1 MYLSTIKLQNF
12 RNYENIKIDLSPGV
26 NIIYGNNA
34 QGKTNLLE
42 SIYYLSVT
50 KSHHSFLDNSLIR
63 NGSDNLYVEGIVR
76 KDEISDKYSIS
87 LNNHKKI
94 LKINDEKVNKISD
107 YISNINTIFFYPDD
121 LSLIKGNP
129 EVRRRYLNVQLS
141 QLSSIYFKN
150 ISDYNKLLKIRNE
163 YLKKYVDRI
172 DFDENY
178 FDIITDHLIDKSIYI
193 YKMRKKYISKINDY
207 CKKISQ
213 NIFNNDNFKI
223 IYKTNF
229 DNLDFTSETIKEQLK
244 EEYKKNLYRDKKYKI
259 TLLGPQKD
267 DIEFL
272 YDDKNLKLYGSQGQ
286 QRLGVLVFKLSEINI
301 FNDFKNTKPILLLDD
316 VFSELD
322 NIKKNNL
329 LHYINND
336 IQTIITTTDL
346 SNLDKL
352 LIEKSNLIKI
362 FSGKIEEVEE
372 NGTK

>member
-1 MYLSTIKLQNF
+1 MYLSKIKLHNF
-12 RNYENIKIDLSPGV
+12 RNYEKLVLDFTPGI

-50 KSHHSFLDNSLIR
+50 KSHHSFLDNNLIKNGKDSLF
-63 NGSDNLYVEGIVR
+63 VEGII
-76 KDEISDKYSIS
+76 KDNDLTNKYSIE
-87 LNNHKKI
+87 LINHKKL
-94 LKINDEKVNKISD
+94 LKINDDKINKISD

-121 LSLIKGNP
+121 LNLIKGNP
-129 EVRRRYLNVQLS
+129 EVRRRYLNIQLS

-150 ISDYNKLLKIRNE
+150 ISDYNKLLKIRND

-172 DFDENY
+172 DFDDNY

-193 YKMRKKYISKINDY
+193 YKMRKKYIYKINQY
-207 CKKISQ
+207 SKHISEKIYNS
-213 NIFNNDNFKI
+213 DNYEI
-223 IYKTNF
+223 VYKTNF
-229 DNLDFTSETIKEQLK
+229 DHFDFNDEDIKAKIK

-267 DIEFL
+267 DFEFI
-272 YDDKNLKLYGSQGQ
+272 YESKNLKLYGSQGQ

-301 FNDFKNTKPILLLDD
+301 FNDFKQTKPILLLDD

-322 NIKKNNL
+322 TNKKNSL
-329 LHYINND
+329 LNYINNE

-346 SNLDKL
+346 SNLDEN
-352 LIEKSNLIKI
+352 LINTSKLIKI
-362 FSGKIEEVEE
+362 NGGKIEEVE
-372 NGTK
+372 

>member
-1 MYLSTIKLQNF
+1 MYLSNIKLHNF
-12 RNYENIKIDLSPGV
+12 RNYGKLILDFTPGI

-50 KSHHSFLDNSLIR
+50 KSHHSFLDNNLIKNGEDSLF
-63 NGSDNLYVEGIVR
+63 VEGIIR
-76 KDEISDKYSIS
+76 DNNLTNKYSIE
-87 LNNHKKI
+87 LVNHKKI
-94 LKINDEKVNKISD
+94 LKINDDKINKISD

-121 LSLIKGNP
+121 LNLIKGNP
-129 EVRRRYLNVQLS
+129 EVRRRYLNIQLS

-150 ISDYNKLLKIRNE
+150 ISDYNKLLKIRNN

-193 YKMRKKYISKINDY
+193 YKMRKKYISKINQY
-207 CKKISQ
+207 SKLISKKIYNS
-213 NIFNNDNFKI
+213 DNYEI

-229 DNLDFTSETIKEQLK
+229 DHLDFNDEDIKSKIK
-244 EEYKKNLYRDKKYKI
+244 EEYRKNLYRDKKYKI

-267 DIEFL
+267 DFEFV
-272 YDDKNLKLYGSQGQ
+272 YESKNLKLYGSQGQ

-301 FNDFKNTKPILLLDD
+301 FNDFKQTKPILLLDD

-322 NIKKNNL
+322 NNKKNSL
-329 LHYINND
+329 LNYINNE

-346 SNLDKL
+346 SNLDKN
-352 LIEKSNLIKI
+352 LINTSNLIKI
-362 FSGKIEEVEE
+362 NGGKIEEVEE

>member
-1 MYLSTIKLQNF
+1 MYLSNIKLHNF
-12 RNYENIKIDLSPGV
+12 RNYEKLVLDFTPGI

-50 KSHHSFLDNSLIR
+50 KSHHSFLDNNLIKNGEDSLF
-63 NGSDNLYVEGIVR
+63 VEGII
-76 KDEISDKYSIS
+76 KDNDLTNKYSIE
-87 LNNHKKI
+87 LINHKKL
-94 LKINDEKVNKISD
+94 LKINDDKINKISD

-121 LSLIKGNP
+121 LNLIKGNP
-129 EVRRRYLNVQLS
+129 EVRRRYLNIQLS

-150 ISDYNKLLKIRNE
+150 ISDYNKLLKIRND

-172 DFDENY
+172 DFDDNY

-193 YKMRKKYISKINDY
+193 YKMRKKYIYKINQY
-207 CKKISQ
+207 SKHISKKIYNS
-213 NIFNNDNFKI
+213 DNYEI
-223 IYKTNF
+223 VYKTNF
-229 DNLDFTSETIKEQLK
+229 DHFDFNDEDIKSKIK

-267 DIEFL
+267 DFEFI
-272 YDDKNLKLYGSQGQ
+272 YESKNLKLYGSQGQ

-301 FNDFKNTKPILLLDD
+301 FNDFKQTKPILLLDD

-322 NIKKNNL
+322 NNKKNSL
-329 LHYINND
+329 LNYINNE

-346 SNLDKL
+346 SNLDEN
-352 LIEKSNLIKI
+352 LINTSNLIKI
-362 FSGKIEEVEE
+362 NGGKIEEVE
-372 NGTK
+372 

>member
-1 MYLSTIKLQNF
+1 MYLSNIKLHNF
-12 RNYENIKIDLSPGV
+12 RNYEKLVLYFTPGI

-50 KSHHSFLDNSLIR
+50 KSHHSFLDNNLIKNGEDSLF
-63 NGSDNLYVEGIVR
+63 VEGII
-76 KDEISDKYSIS
+76 KDNDLTNKYSIE
-87 LNNHKKI
+87 LINHKKI
-94 LKINDEKVNKISD
+94 LKINDDKINKISD

-121 LSLIKGNP
+121 LNLIKGNP
-129 EVRRRYLNVQLS
+129 EVRRRYLNIQLS

-150 ISDYNKLLKIRNE
+150 ISDYNKLLKIRND

-193 YKMRKKYISKINDY
+193 YKMRKKYILKINQY
-207 CKKISQ
+207 SKFISTKIY
-213 NIFNNDNFKI
+213 NNDNYEI
-223 IYKTNF
+223 VYKTNF
-229 DNLDFTSETIKEQLK
+229 DHLDFNDEDIKSKIK
-244 EEYKKNLYRDKKYKI
+244 EEYRKNLYKDKKYKI

-267 DIEFL
+267 DFEFI

-301 FNDFKNTKPILLLDD
+301 FNDFKQTKPILLLDD

-322 NIKKNNL
+322 NNKKNSL
-329 LHYINND
+329 LNYINNE

-346 SNLDKL
+346 SNLDKN
-352 LIEKSNLIKI
+352 LINTSNLIKI
-362 FSGKIEEVEE
+362 NGGKIEEVEE

>member
-12 RNYENIKIDLSPGV
+12 RNYENIQINLSPKI

-50 KSHHSFLDNSLIR
+50 KSHHSFLDNNLIK
-63 NGSDNLYVEGIVR
+63 NGENNLFVEGII
-76 KDEISDKYSIS
+76 KDEDFSDKYSIS
-87 LNNHKKI
+87 LKEHKKI
-94 LKINDEKVNKISD
+94 LKINDEKINKISD

-121 LSLIKGNP
+121 LNLIKGNP
-129 EVRRRYLNVQLS
+129 EVRRRYLNIQLS
-141 QLSSIYFKN
+141 QLSNIYFKN
-150 ISDYNKLLKIRNE
+150 ISDYNKLLKIRND

-172 DFDENY
+172 DFDEKY

-193 YKMRKKYISKINDY
+193 YKMRKKYIFKINEY
-207 CKKISQ
+207 SQKISQ
-213 NIFNNDNFKI
+213 YIYNNDNYKI
-223 IYKTNF
+223 IYTTNF
-229 DNLDFTSETIKEQLK
+229 DYLDFNDENIKEKIK

-267 DIEFL
+267 DIEFI
-272 YDDKNLKLYGSQGQ
+272 YDNKNLKFYGSQGQ
-286 QRLGVLVFKLSEINI
+286 QRLGVLVFKLSEIDI

-322 NIKKNNL
+322 NNKKNNL
-329 LHYINND
+329 LNYIDND

-346 SNLDKL
+346 SNLDKT
-352 LIEKSNLIKI
+352 LIEKANLIKI
-362 FSGKIEEVEE
+362 CCGKVEVEE
-372 NGTK
+372 YGTK

>member
-1 MYLSTIKLQNF
+1 MYLSNIKLHNF
-12 RNYENIKIDLSPGV
+12 RNYEKLILDFTPGI

-50 KSHHSFLDNSLIR
+50 KSHHSFLDNNLIKNGEDSLF
-63 NGSDNLYVEGIVR
+63 VEGIIR
-76 KDEISDKYSIS
+76 DNNLTNKYSIE
-87 LNNHKKI
+87 LVNHKKI
-94 LKINDEKVNKISD
+94 LKINDDKINKISD

-121 LSLIKGNP
+121 LNLIKGNP
-129 EVRRRYLNVQLS
+129 EVRRRYLNIQLS

-150 ISDYNKLLKIRNE
+150 ISDYNKLLKIRNN

-193 YKMRKKYISKINDY
+193 YKMRKKYISKINQY
-207 CKKISQ
+207 SKLISKKIYNS
-213 NIFNNDNFKI
+213 DNYEI

-229 DNLDFTSETIKEQLK
+229 DHLDFNDEDIKSKIK
-244 EEYKKNLYRDKKYKI
+244 EEYRKNLYRDKKYKI

-267 DIEFL
+267 DFEFV
-272 YDDKNLKLYGSQGQ
+272 YESKNLKLYGSQGQ

-301 FNDFKNTKPILLLDD
+301 FNDFKQTKPILLLDD

-322 NIKKNNL
+322 NNKKNSL
-329 LHYINND
+329 LNYINNE

-346 SNLDKL
+346 SNLDKN
-352 LIEKSNLIKI
+352 LINTSNLIKI
-362 FSGKIEEVEE
+362 NGGKIEEVEE

>member
-1 MYLSTIKLQNF
+1 MYLSNIKLHNF
-12 RNYENIKIDLSPGV
+12 RNYEKLVLDFTPGI

-50 KSHHSFLDNSLIR
+50 KSHHSFLDNNLIKNGEDSLF
-63 NGSDNLYVEGIVR
+63 VEGIIR
-76 KDEISDKYSIS
+76 DNNITNKYSIE
-87 LNNHKKI
+87 LVNHKKI
-94 LKINDEKVNKISD
+94 LKINDDKINKISD

-121 LSLIKGNP
+121 LNLIKGNP
-129 EVRRRYLNVQLS
+129 EVRRRYLNIQLS

-150 ISDYNKLLKIRNE
+150 ISDYNKLLKIRNN

-193 YKMRKKYISKINDY
+193 YKMRKKYISKINQY
-207 CKKISQ
+207 SKLISKKIYNS
-213 NIFNNDNFKI
+213 DNYEI

-229 DNLDFTSETIKEQLK
+229 DHLNFNDEDIKSKIK
-244 EEYKKNLYRDKKYKI
+244 EEYRKNLYRDKKYKI

-267 DIEFL
+267 DFEFV
-272 YDDKNLKLYGSQGQ
+272 YESKNLKLYGSQGQ

-301 FNDFKNTKPILLLDD
+301 FNDFKQTKPILLLDD

-322 NIKKNNL
+322 NNKKNSL
-329 LHYINND
+329 LNYINNE

-346 SNLDKL
+346 SNLDKN
-352 LIEKSNLIKI
+352 LINTSNLIKI
-362 FSGKIEEVEE
+362 NGGKIEEVEE

>member
-1 MYLSTIKLQNF
+1 MYLSNIKLHNF
-12 RNYENIKIDLSPGV
+12 RNYEKLALDFTPGI

-50 KSHHSFLDNSLIR
+50 KSHHSFLDNNLIKNGEGSLF
-63 NGSDNLYVEGIVR
+63 VEGIIR
-76 KDEISDKYSIS
+76 DNDLTNKYSIE
-87 LNNHKKI
+87 LVNHKKL
-94 LKINDEKVNKISD
+94 LKINDDKINKISD

-121 LSLIKGNP
+121 LNLIKGNP
-129 EVRRRYLNVQLS
+129 EVRRRYLNIQLS

-150 ISDYNKLLKIRNE
+150 ISDYNKLLKIRND

-193 YKMRKKYISKINDY
+193 YKMRKKYISKINQY
-207 CKKISQ
+207 SKLISKKIY
-213 NIFNNDNFKI
+213 NNDNYEVV
-223 IYKTNF
+223 YKTNF
-229 DNLDFTSETIKEQLK
+229 DHLDFNEVDIKSKIK
-244 EEYKKNLYRDKKYKI
+244 EEYRKNLYKDKKYKI

-267 DIEFL
+267 DFEFI

-301 FNDFKNTKPILLLDD
+301 FNDFKQTKPILLLDD

-322 NIKKNNL
+322 NNKKNSL
-329 LHYINND
+329 LNYINNE

-346 SNLDKL
+346 SNLDEN
-352 LIEKSNLIKI
+352 LINTSNLIKI
-362 FSGKIEEVEE
+362 NGGKIEEVE
-372 NGTK
+372 